1 MKYKVRIRP
10 IATDIAIILGSYD
23 SEEAAWNWVEANNL
37 PFVDYDVVPESE
49 TPPEK

>member
-10 IATDIAIILGSYD
+10 IATDFAIILGSFE

-37 PFVDYDVVPESE
+37 PFVDYDVVQESE
-49 TPPEK
+49 IPKE